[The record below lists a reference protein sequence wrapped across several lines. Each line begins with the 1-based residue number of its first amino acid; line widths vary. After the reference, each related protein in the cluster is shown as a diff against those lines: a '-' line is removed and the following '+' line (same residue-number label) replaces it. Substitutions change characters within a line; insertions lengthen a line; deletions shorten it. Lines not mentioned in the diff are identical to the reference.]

1 LQQADKISPNNI
13 GVTWRTAQAL
23 LELKR
28 PSEATAALLPAM
40 ERNPKDAR
48 LALLLGQAYI
58 RQGEEEKGMA
68 AFQTVLDNGSTPAT
82 LNVVA
87 RELADHDLRL
97 NDALRYAQQG
107 VAMQEDVTAKFSLET
122 PARSMVEMIRLA
134 QAWDTAGWIYFHQGD
149 LNDAERYFTAAWK
162 LLQSP
167 MIADHLG
174 QLYEKLGRDS
184 DAARYYS
191 LAMATGQGSM
201 ETGERLVRLLGSN
214 EQAGAAV
221 RAAAG
226 DLNRLR
232 TLTLPR
238 LTQGAAKAGFILLFA
253 QGAAAPQVKFL
264 GGSDELNGA
273 APAIAAEGAA
283 GAAFPDDRPAVILRQ
298 GTLTCDAASPNCQ
311 LLFTRLDIVNPIN

>member
-1 LQQADKISPNNI
+1 
-13 GVTWRTAQAL
+13 
-23 LELKR
+23 
-28 PSEATAALLPAM
+28 
-40 ERNPKDAR
+40 
-48 LALLLGQAYI
+48 
-58 RQGEEEKGMA
+58 MA

-107 VAMQEDVTAKFSLET
+107 VAMQEDVTAKFSLDT
-122 PARSMVEMIRLA
+122 SARNMVEMIRLA
-134 QAWDTAGWIYFHQGD
+134 QAWDTAGWIYFHQGN

-167 MIADHLG
+167 VIGDHLG
-174 QLYEKLGRDS
+174 QLYEKLGRGP

-226 DLNRLR
+226 DLSRLR
-232 TLTLPR
+232 TMTLPR
-238 LTQGAAKAGFILLFA
+238 LTQGASKADFLLLFA
-253 QGAAAPQVKFL
+253 QGSEAPQVKFL
-264 GGSDELNGA
+264 GGSEELNGA
-273 APAIAAEGAA
+273 APAIAAA
-283 GAAFPDDRPAVILRQ
+283 GPPALH
-298 GTLTCDAASPNCQ
+298 SPTTAGPSSCGKEH
-311 LLFTRLDIVNPIN
+311 